1 MSDDKII
8 GEFLAQPENVR
19 QRFLLENDND
29 LKKAAQAFKFSSQ
42 SSKFNTFFA
51 GGSQSAVAVMG
62 HDEGETL
69 TPVETAP
76 PPKPK
81 FNAFAGPSHSI
92 GAQSGQAMPAAAPH
106 QHVPPKRTDYTTP
119 GQPKTKVRFTFPD
132 GSNLMLSVNLSATVG
147 DLRNYIVENRPDAA
161 GKTISLSLSPG
172 NATLDDDSL
181 TIEAGKLKM
190 ANIACNY

>member
-1 MSDDKII
+1 MSDKII
-8 GEFLAQPENVR
+8 GEFLAQPENIR
-19 QRFLLENDND
+19 QRYLAENGND
-29 LKKAAQAFKFSSQ
+29 LKRAAEAFQLEQGSK
-42 SSKFNTFFA
+42 KFNTFFA

-62 HDEGETL
+62 HDEAEQC
-69 TPVETAP
+69 TPIERPA
-76 PPKPK
+76 PKPK
-81 FNAFAGPSHSI
+81 ANPFSGPSHSF
-92 GAQSGQAMPAAAPH
+92 GAQGGQQMPSAPA

-132 GSNLMLSVNLSATVG
+132 GSNLMLAVNLSATVG
-147 DLRNYIVENRPDAA
+147 DLRAYIAENRPDAQ
-161 GKTISLSLSPG
+161 GKTIQLSLSPG